1 MPIITFTGK
10 STKKYDFNLYERDTS
25 FKALPGIYV
34 FLREEIKSFKMLYI
48 GQTSSFQKR
57 IDVKLKEHDQYLCFL
72 RNNYTHIAVLT
83 IRNGEEKR
91 LNIETDLRHNY
102 TTLCNQQ

>member
-10 STKKYDFNLYERDTS
+10 STNKYDFNLYERDTY
-25 FKALPGIYV
+25 FKDLPGIYV
-34 FLREEIKSFKMLYI
+34 FLREELRSFKMLYI
-48 GQTSSFQKR
+48 GQTSNFQNR
-57 IDVKLKEHDQYLCFL
+57 IDKKLTEHDQYLCFI
-72 RNNYTHIAVLT
+72 RNKYTHIAVLT
-83 IRNGEEKR
+83 VYGKEEKR